1 MNNNVRLGVEA
12 VLVVVLIIAL
22 FLYFGQ
28 QKDLTDSEAALATA
42 VADVDA
48 LESANEAQA
57 SDITDLEAEVADAE
71 TVAEEQE
78 NIAATAMADVDAAA
92 AQIEEAQTAA
102 DAAATAQSDAEAAAE
117 EQENIAATAM
127 ADAETAADA
136 QADAEAAAE
145 TAAQAQADAE
155 AAAETAAQAQADAEA
170 AAETAA
176 QAQAD
181 AEAVAETAAQEAAD
195 LQATIDAMNA
205 ATPEPTATEEA
216 ATEEPDA
223 TEEATADVVGF
234 PADVFSMDL
243 GEDYTVYN
251 LTGDDREASLEAIAA
266 TDGSLANRLSRQT
279 AFDYAALQGAGESV
293 LVNQQALPTG
303 VTGVANIANVAFRR
317 ADSSEIVMLGENEV
331 ARGLFSANE
340 ARYILIDGGSMWVL
354 TFNSADVEANL
365 AAFDAAV
372 ASFNAVE
379 PIRRRRL
386 SG

>member
-127 ADAETAADA
+127 ADAETAAD
-136 QADAEAAAE
+136 
-145 TAAQAQADAE
+145 
-155 AAAETAAQAQADAEA
+155 AQADAEA

-379 PIRRRRL
+379 PPAEEE
-386 SG
+386 SGD